1 MKRLL
6 VFVTLI
12 VGFLVPSSPASAVPT
27 TTLDCGTVAQDQ
39 TVITNLL
46 ETSNVTVNGWCLV
59 DWVAPQDNLGAQRK
73 VGIEVPDFRTLTI
86 NGAVILNANQRT
98 VGTKLADIITNRNQT
113 DPVGILINGTG
124 VVEGQAK
131 THGPVDDG
139 TGFDG
144 IQLRNCVYC
153 SVEGVTV
160 RNIRGVN
167 ASGATE
173 SLGITFDNCRGACAV
188 RSAWVTANEDQQ
200 DFTSSGIGVNNGV
213 GVTVA
218 NSNATNLG
226 GRGFAAWRTDNLL
239 IDGGTS
245 QDNTNHGYGL
255 EESTDPTI
263 RNVWSVN
270 NGQGGIQIRD
280 TSGARISGVVL
291 RYNDQHALGLR
302 STGAYPCVDDVVS
315 GEAWAGDLTGVYVRT
330 YNDFG
335 CQADTTALHRN

>member
-1 MKRLL
+1 MKRLIGL
-6 VFVTLI
+6 VALI
-12 VGFLVPSSPASAVPT
+12 FGFLAPSASAADVPT

-46 ETSNVTVNGWCLV
+46 ETSNVVVNGWCLV

-86 NGAVILNANQRT
+86 NGAVILNGNQRT
-98 VGTKLADIITNRNQT
+98 VGTKLADIIANRNQSN
-113 DPVGILINGTG
+113 PVGILINGTG
-124 VVEGQAK
+124 VVDGLAN
-131 THGPVDDG
+131 THGPADDG

-144 IQLRNCVYC
+144 IQLRNCAFC
-153 SVEGVTV
+153 TVEGVTV
-160 RNIRGVN
+160 KNIRGVN
-167 ASGATE
+167 ASGDSE
-173 SLGITFDNCRGACAV
+173 SLGITFDNCRGACIV
-188 RSAWVTANEDQQ
+188 RNAYVTANEDQQ
-200 DFTSSGIGVNNGV
+200 NFTSSGIGINHGG
-213 GVTVA
+213 GVTLT
-218 NSNATNLG
+218 NSRASNVG
-226 GRGFAAWRTDNLL
+226 GRGFALWRTTQ
-239 IDGGTS
+239 ITVEGGS
-245 QDNTNHGYGL
+245 SVDNTDHGYGL
-255 EESTDPTI
+255 EDSTNVTV

-280 TSGARISGVVL
+280 TSGSRISSVVL

-302 STGAYPCVDDVVS
+302 STGAYPCVDNVVS